1 MKHEDLRE
9 TGHRREFSLDI
20 RIIST
25 VSVFLAVTGILI
37 GGLLPT
43 LLEEDYTPSTTSWEE
58 RLDTYLLLSMDGIEY
73 NGTSYEELDMTTVFS
88 LMIMDEVDLFDET
101 LDRTYELLSFT
112 FPEASSY
119 KLTISRGTGW
129 DMEYVP
135 LVMHNTPEPAEDE
148 PISFGKE
155 VQVVSDTTT
164 SRTLLFE
171 MEIWGV

>member
-9 TGHRREFSLDI
+9 SGRRMWFSLDI
-20 RIIST
+20 RIISA
-25 VSVFLAVTGILI
+25 VSVSIAVMGILI

-43 LLEEDYTPSTTSWEE
+43 LMEEDHTPSTTSWER

-73 NGTSYEELDMTTVFS
+73 NGTSYEELEMITVFS

-101 LDRTYELLSFT
+101 QDRAYDMLSFT

-129 DMEYVP
+129 DMEYGP
-135 LVMHNTPEPAEDE
+135 LVMHRTGSAEDE

-155 VQVVSDTTT
+155 VLVVSGTTT